1 MIQRVRNKSVQA
13 TMQIARRLILLSM
26 FLLSGCQGREADN
39 LSLIRSDD
47 GLKTSTIEQFQP
59 RGTLSGHIIINIHGA
74 KTSKNDKIDIDV
86 YRGKNF
92 VAYWISNFTFYVE
105 GDNIDFGHYSNVS
118 YVSPDFENPIQFIVC
133 DRKIF
138 NCSPF
143 HGAHRL
149 DSEWHLAEFPAVS
162 SAPGW

>member
-59 RGTLSGHIIINIHGA
+59 RGTLSGHIIINSHGA

-86 YRGKNF
+86 YIGKNF

-105 GDNIDFGHYSNVS
+105 GDNIYFWTL
-118 YVSPDFENPIQFIVC
+118 Q
-133 DRKIF
+133 
-138 NCSPF
+138 
-143 HGAHRL
+143 
-149 DSEWHLAEFPAVS
+149 
-162 SAPGW
+162 